1 MDGMDSWR
9 EPRRGGAAGKRR
21 RPAMARPFTVLCAAL
36 AWAVAMAEG
45 AQEAPVPEEEAPAQ
59 QDATPAVKES
69 EAPPAPDAPVRDATT
84 PNPDEE
90 NEPAEVF
97 TPSENISEDIS
108 VPFPVDI

>member
-9 EPRRGGAAGKRR
+9 EPRRDVSAGKRR
-21 RPAMARPFTVLCAAL
+21 RPAMARPFAVLCAAL
-36 AWAVAMAEG
+36 AWAAAMAEG

-59 QDATPAVKES
+59 PDVAPEAKES
-69 EAPPAPDAPVRDATT
+69 EAPPAPDAPARDATT

-97 TPSENISEDIS
+97 TPSESISEDIS